1 MTLDRE
7 YFNKIGLEAVR
18 KKYYG
23 ISEVDSLL
31 VDIRARAEALIA
43 RNEALEKE
51 NAALRSCNED
61 LRMKGQVLSQEILSL
76 RSRLQEDEARAETPA
91 SAAPVTA
98 AVQQDPSPALAARQQ
113 EYIIR
118 RAEAMYS
125 GMKDMHEKAIEDLNR
140 QWQEF
145 LCDFSDTEAPE
156 DLGHKIGL
164 IAREIYEIEK
174 D

>member
-1 MTLDRE
+1 MPLDRE
-7 YFNKIGLEAVR
+7 YFNRISLGAVR
-18 KKYYG
+18 KRYYE

-31 VDIRARAEALIA
+31 VDIRAKAEELIK
-43 RNEALEKE
+43 RNEALESE
-51 NAALRSCNED
+51 NAQLRSVNED

-76 RSRLQEDEARAETPA
+76 RSRLDSSEADRSPA
-91 SAAPVTA
+91 PGPSAAAAAAPVS
-98 AVQQDPSPALAARQQ
+98 DPGLAARQQ
-113 EYIIR
+113 DYIIR

-125 GMKDMHEKAIEDLNR
+125 GMKAMHEGAIEELNR

-164 IAREIYEIEK
+164 IAREIHELEK
-174 D
+174 E